1 MGRNTAG
8 EVCHVRAPGARPG
21 LLSSPRGEA
30 AQSHVE
36 VRELPLAV
44 RSVVGGMG
52 GCRGRTIQEVTPQRL
67 GLGGAESCCDLM
79 VRITRQG
86 PVA

>member
-1 MGRNTAG
+1 MGRNTAR

-52 GCRGRTIQEVTPQRL
+52 GTGEGLFRRSFHRGL
-67 GLGGAESCCDLM
+67 GLVEQNPA
-79 VRITRQG
+79 VI
-86 PVA
+86 